1 MKLAEATER
10 ALQLR
15 EMFAQYE
22 QQLYGRTWSRE
33 EIAMGYV
40 GDVGDLM
47 KLLQAKEGVRDI
59 PEVEDK
65 LGHEFADCLWS
76 ILVLAKLYEVDV
88 EAAFVKTMD
97 ELEETLKARLNIE

>member
-1 MKLAEATER
+1 MNLANASER
-10 ALQLR
+10 AMQLR

-22 QQLYGRTWSRE
+22 LKLHGRAWSRE

-59 PEVEDK
+59 HDVEDK
-65 LGHEFADCLWS
+65 LAHELADCLWS
-76 ILVLAKLYEVDV
+76 ILVLAKLYEVDI
-88 EAAFVKTMD
+88 EAAFVKTMA
-97 ELEETLKARLNIE
+97 ELEEILKARLNTE